1 MSKPLLLML
10 LSRHPYAEKSGRGFM
25 LRQRIEQARRRFD
38 TRLVV
43 VGHAAGDASDE
54 GLTFLPMAGPLAI
67 ALNAAASPG
76 APMQTWLF
84 HGAGARA
91 RVAEMADAADAIYVD
106 MLRLAPL
113 ARDAPRRVARVI
125 DYDDLLS
132 ERYRLAAS
140 ADYDVMGFLA
150 QRMGLMR
157 PVARAFSKPLLRAE
171 STRCAAYEREMADGA
186 DLVLFTSA
194 REAEALDARHV
205 MAAPPMRAPLAETPA
220 SGRRLIFLGNMRYAE
235 NVTMLRAL
243 AEAVRALRDEGA
255 WPADAV
261 IEAVGDHPE
270 DLPPEFDPQSFRFT
284 GRIAELD
291 TLAGAGVFLA
301 PVTSGS
307 GVKIKVLDGMALG
320 CPVVATPKALEG
332 LSARANRD
340 LIIAATPKQ
349 VLTAALA
356 LRDKPRLKQ
365 MLARRARAYLER
377 AHSDAIGD
385 ALCDAIEAAIRR
397 RQETL

>member
-1 MSKPLLLML
+1 MSKPRLLML

-25 LRQRIEQARRRFD
+25 LRQRIEQAQRRFE

-43 VGHAAGDASDE
+43 VGHAAGDASDAE
-54 GLTFLPMAGPLAI
+54 LTFLPMAGPIGI

-84 HGAGARA
+84 QAAGARE
-91 RVAEMADAADAIYVD
+91 RVADMAADADAIYVD

-113 ARDAPRRVARVI
+113 AEDAPPRVARVI

-150 QRMGLMR
+150 QRMGVMR
-157 PVARAFSKPLLRAE
+157 RVARAFSKPLLRAE
-171 STRCAAYEREMADGA
+171 SARCAAYEREMAEGA
-186 DLVLFTSA
+186 DLVVFTSP
-194 REAEALDARHV
+194 REAKALGGRHV
-205 MAAPPMRAPLAETPA
+205 LAAPPMRAPLMETPA
-220 SGRRLIFLGNMRYAE
+220 PGRRLIFLGNMRYAE
-235 NVTMLRAL
+235 NVIMLREL
-243 AEAVRALRDEGA
+243 AEAVRALRADGA
-255 WPADAV
+255 WPVDAM

-270 DLPPEFDPQSFRFT
+270 DLPREFDAQSFRFT
-284 GRIAELD
+284 GRVAELE

-340 LIIAATPKQ
+340 LLVAPTPKQ
-349 VLTAALA
+349 MLSAALA

-365 MLARRARAYLER
+365 MLAARARAYLER

>member
-25 LRQRIEQARRRFD
+25 LRQRIEQAKRRFH

-43 VGHAAGDASDE
+43 VGHAAGDASDD
-54 GLTFLPMAGPLAI
+54 GLTFLPMAGPLGI

-76 APMQTWLF
+76 APMQTWVF
-84 HGAGARA
+84 HGAEARA
-91 RVAEMADAADAIYVD
+91 RVAQMAEDAHAIYVD

-113 ARDAPRRVARVI
+113 AEDAPPRVARVI

-132 ERYRLAAS
+132 ERYRLAAG
-140 ADYDVMGFLA
+140 ADYDVMGFLG
-150 QRMGLMR
+150 QRMGVMR
-157 PVARAFSKPLLRAE
+157 GVARAFSKPLLRAE
-171 STRCAAYEREMADGA
+171 SVRCAAYERKMADAA
-186 DLVLFTSA
+186 DLVVFTSP
-194 REAEALDARHV
+194 REAEALAARHV
-205 MAAPPMRAPLAETPA
+205 MAAPPMRAPLRETPA
-220 SGRRLIFLGNMRYAE
+220 PGRRLIFLGNMRYAE
-235 NVTMLRAL
+235 NVTMLREL
-243 AEAVRALRDEGA
+243 AEAVHALRAEGA

-261 IEAVGDHPE
+261 IEAVGDHPAK
-270 DLPPEFDPQSFRFT
+270 LPAELGPQSFRFT
-284 GRIAELD
+284 GRIAELEI
-291 TLAGAGVFLA
+291 LAGAGVFLA
-301 PVTSGS
+301 PVTTGS

-340 LIIAATPKQ
+340 LIVAPTPKQ
-349 VLTAALA
+349 VLSAALA
-356 LRDKPRLKQ
+356 LRDKPRLKR
-365 MLARRARAYLER
+365 MLADRARTYLEL

>member
-1 MSKPLLLML
+1 MSKPVLLML

-43 VGHAAGDASDE
+43 VGHAAGDASDKE
-54 GLTFLPMAGPLAI
+54 LTFLPMAGLLGIVA
-67 ALNAAASPG
+67 NAAASPG

-84 HGAGARA
+84 QAAGARE
-91 RVAEMADAADAIYVD
+91 RVAEMAEGADAIYVD

-113 ARDAPRRVARVI
+113 ADDAPPRVARVI

-140 ADYDVMGFLA
+140 TDYDVMGFLA

-157 PVARAFSKPLLRAE
+157 RVARAFSKPLLRAE
-171 STRCAAYEREMADGA
+171 SARCAAYEREMADAA
-186 DLVLFTSA
+186 DLVVFTSP
-194 REAEALDARHV
+194 REAEALAARHV

-220 SGRRLIFLGNMRYAE
+220 PGRRLIFLGNMRYAE
-235 NVTMLRAL
+235 NVTMLREL
-243 AEAVRALRDEGA
+243 AGAVRALRDDGA

-261 IEAVGDHPE
+261 IEAVGDHPP
-270 DLPPEFDPQSFRFT
+270 DLLGQFDPESFRFT
-284 GRIAELD
+284 GRVAELE

-340 LIIAATPKQ
+340 LLVAATPKQ
-349 VLTAALA
+349 VLSAALA
-356 LRDKPRLKQ
+356 LRDKPLLKQ
-365 MLARRARAYLER
+365 MLAQRARVYLER

-385 ALCDAIEAAIRR
+385 AFCDAIEAAIAR

>member
-1 MSKPLLLML
+1 MTKPVLLML
-10 LSRHPYAEKSGRGFM
+10 LSRHPYAQKSGRGFM
-25 LRQRIEQARRRFD
+25 LRQRIEQAQRRFE
-38 TRLVV
+38 TRLIV
-43 VGHAAGDASDE
+43 VGHPAGEARDE
-54 GLTFLPMAGPLAI
+54 GIVFLPLANPFQV
-67 ALNAAASPG
+67 ALNAASAPS

-84 HGAGARA
+84 HSASARA
-91 RVAEMADAADAIYVD
+91 RVAAMAADAAAIYID

-113 ARDAPRRVARVI
+113 VQDAPPRVTRVI

-132 ERYRLAAS
+132 ERYRLAAG

-150 QRMGLMR
+150 QRMGPLR
-157 PVARAFSKPLLRAE
+157 SVARAFSNPLLKAE
-171 STRCAAYEREMADGA
+171 SARCAASERAMADVA
-186 DLVLFTSA
+186 DLIVFTSP
-194 REAEALDARHV
+194 REAEKFAARHV
-205 MAAPPMRAPLAETPA
+205 MAAPPTRAPLAASPA
-220 SGRRLIFLGNMRYAE
+220 PGRRLIFLGNMQYAE
-235 NVTMLRAL
+235 NVVMLRAL
-243 AEAVRALRDEGA
+243 ADAVRASRAEGT
-255 WPADAV
+255 WPADAM

-270 DLPPEFDPQSFRFT
+270 DLPSQFDAGSFRFP
-284 GRIAELD
+284 GRVDELE

-332 LSARANRD
+332 LDARANRD
-340 LIIAATPKQ
+340 LLVAKTPAA
-349 VLTAALA
+349 VLRVALA

-365 MLARRARAYLER
+365 MLAGRGRAYLKR

>member
-25 LRQRIEQARRRFD
+25 LRQRIEQAQRRFE

-54 GLTFLPMAGPLAI
+54 GLTFLPMAGPLEI
-67 ALNAAASPG
+67 ALNAAASPR

-84 HGAGARA
+84 HDADARA
-91 RVAEMADAADAIYVD
+91 RVAEMAEEADAIYVD

-113 ARDAPRRVARVI
+113 AEDAHPRLARVI

-132 ERYRLAAS
+132 ERYRLAA
-140 ADYDVMGFLA
+140 ATDYDVMGFLA
-150 QRMGLMR
+150 QRMGFMR
-157 PVARAFSKPLLRAE
+157 RVARAFSQPLLRAE
-171 STRCAAYEREMADGA
+171 SARCAAYEREMADAA
-186 DLVLFTSA
+186 DLIVFTSP
-194 REAEALDARHV
+194 REAQALAARHV
-205 MAAPPMRAPLAETPA
+205 MAAPPMRAPLAHTPA
-220 SGRRLIFLGNMRYAE
+220 PGKRLIFLGNMRYAE
-235 NVTMLRAL
+235 NVTMLREL
-243 AEAVRALRDEGA
+243 AAGVRALRDEGA
-255 WPADAV
+255 WPAAAV
-261 IEAVGDHPE
+261 IEAVGDHPGE
-270 DLPPEFDPQSFRFT
+270 LPREFDLSFRFT
-284 GRIAELD
+284 GRIADLD
-291 TLAGAGVFLA
+291 QLAGAGVFLA

-332 LSARANRD
+332 LSARANRE
-340 LIIAATPKQ
+340 LLVAATPKH
-349 VLTAALA
+349 VLRVALA

-365 MLARRARAYLER
+365 MLANRARSYLER
-377 AHSDAIGD
+377 AHSDSIGD
-385 ALCDAIEAAIRR
+385 ALCNAIEAAIRR

>member
-25 LRQRIEQARRRFD
+25 LRQRIEQAQRRFE
-38 TRLVV
+38 TKLVA
-43 VGHAAGDASDE
+43 VGHATGDASDD
-54 GLTFLPMAGPLAI
+54 GLTFLSMAGPPAI
-67 ALNAAASPG
+67 AANMIRAPG
-76 APMQTWLF
+76 APMQTWLYD
-84 HGAGARA
+84 GASARA
-91 RVAEMADAADAIYVD
+91 RVAAMAKGAAAIYVD

-113 ARDAPRRVARVI
+113 AAGAPQNVARVI

-132 ERYRLAAS
+132 ERYRLAAG

-150 QRMGLMR
+150 RRMGPLR
-157 PVARAFSKPLLRAE
+157 GVARAFSRPLLRAE
-171 STRCAAYEREMADGA
+171 SARCAAYERAMADAA
-186 DLVLFTSA
+186 DLVIFTSP
-194 REAEALDARHV
+194 REAQALDAPHV
-205 MAAPPMRAPLAETPA
+205 MAAPPMREPLAVSPA
-220 SGRRLIFLGNMRYAE
+220 PGRRLIFLGNMRYAE

-243 AEAVRALRDEGA
+243 ADAVRELSAEGA
-255 WPADAV
+255 WPSDAT

-270 DLPPEFDPQSFRFT
+270 ELPGAFDPQAFRFI
-284 GRIAELD
+284 GRIADLD

-320 CPVVATPKALEG
+320 CPVAATPKALEG

-340 LIIAATPKQ
+340 LIVSATPTHM
-349 VLTAALA
+349 LRAALK
-356 LRDKPRLKQ
+356 LRDKPSLKD
-365 MLARRARAYLER
+365 MLAKNARAYLER
-377 AHSDAIGD
+377 AHSSAIGD
-385 ALCDAIEAAIRR
+385 VLCDAIEAAIAR